1 MAVQAHQIQEVDC
14 KIDALDDQ
22 TVAAFLD
29 DSVKDDPDVL
39 DRIAPI
45 AKRCCETLHP
55 KGVYKVFNPAIC
67 TLPPDY
73 TEPGIK
79 LVGTMAVLHGEAVYD
94 RMRRANHCVMVA
106 VAVDTA
112 ENIQA
117 LRVLLVHDKEDFAA
131 FDACLQAMGGRAEE
145 VITEKVNDEAHSL
158 GLHIDNLLQAGESDF
173 PLDSNTQLLFY
184 TQAERRLGFAC
195 EDDGSL
201 NSENATLGVIGM
213 YDASQR
219 GRKRACARC
228 RNREFCSIRAIGMNC
243 HGRRGKFKK
252 HDDAEAK
259 LTA

>member
-1 MAVQAHQIQEVDC
+1 MAVQAHQIQDVDC
-14 KIDALDDQ
+14 KVDALENQ

-29 DSVKDDPDVL
+29 DGCKDDPNVL
-39 DRIAPI
+39 ARIAPI
-45 AKRCCETLHP
+45 AALCCENLHP
-55 KGVYKVFNPAIC
+55 RGAYKIFNPAIC

-112 ENIQA
+112 EHIQA
-117 LRVLLVHDKEDFAA
+117 LRNSLQSEQDVAV
-131 FDACLQAMGGRAEE
+131 FDACLQALGGRAEE
-145 VITEKVNDEAHSL
+145 IITNTINEEAHSL

-195 EDDGSL
+195 NEDGSL
-201 NSENATLGVIGM
+201 NTENATLGVIGM

-252 HDDAEAK
+252 HVEEEK
-259 LTA
+259 KTA

>member
-1 MAVQAHQIQEVDC
+1 M
-14 KIDALDDQ
+14 
-22 TVAAFLD
+22 
-29 DSVKDDPDVL
+29 
-39 DRIAPI
+39 
-45 AKRCCETLHP
+45 
-55 KGVYKVFNPAIC
+55 FNPAIC
-67 TLPPDY
+67 TLPRDY

-79 LVGTMAVLHGEAVYD
+79 LVGTMAVLHGEAVYE

-106 VAVDTA
+106 VSVDTT

-117 LRVLLVHDKEDFAA
+117 LRVLLVHDTDDFAA
-131 FDACLQAMGGRAEE
+131 FEACLQAMGGRAEE
-145 VITEKVNDEAHSL
+145 IITDAINEEAHSL

-173 PLDSNTQLLFY
+173 PLDYNSQLLFY
-184 TQAERRLGFAC
+184 TQAERRLGFAL

-228 RNREFCSIRAIGMNC
+228 HNRDFCSIRAIGMNC

-252 HDDAEAK
+252 SETEEK
-259 LTA
+259 KTA

>member
-1 MAVQAHQIQEVDC
+1 MAVQAHQIQDVDC
-14 KIDALDDQ
+14 KVDVLENQ

-29 DSVKDDPDVL
+29 DASKKNSEVIA
-39 DRIAPI
+39 RIAPI
-45 AKRCCETLHP
+45 AELCCKNLHP
-55 KGVYKVFNPAIC
+55 RGAYKVFNPAIC

-79 LVGTMAVLHGEAVYD
+79 LVGTMAVLHGEAVYE

-112 ENIQA
+112 EHIQA
-117 LRVLLVHDKEDFAA
+117 LRDSMQSEQDTVV
-131 FDACLQAMGGRAEE
+131 FDACLQALGGRAEE
-145 VITEKVNDEAHSL
+145 IITETINDEAHSL

-195 EDDGSL
+195 NEDGSL
-201 NSENATLGVIGM
+201 NTDNATLGVIGM

-252 HDDAEAK
+252 HDNEEK
-259 LTA
+259 KTA

>member
-1 MAVQAHQIQEVDC
+1 MAVQAHQIQEIDC

-29 DSVKDDPDVL
+29 DSVKDDPEIL
-39 DRIAPI
+39 SRIAPI
-45 AKRCCETLHP
+45 AARCCETLHP
-55 KGVYKVFNPAIC
+55 RGVYKVFNPAIC

-79 LVGTMAVLHGEAVYD
+79 LVAVLHGEAVYE

-106 VAVDTA
+106 VSVDTT

-117 LRVLLVHDKEDFAA
+117 LRVLLVHDTDDFAA
-131 FDACLQAMGGRAEE
+131 FEACLQAMGGRAEE
-145 VITEKVNDEAHSL
+145 IITDAINEEAHSL
-158 GLHIDNLLQAGESDF
+158 GLHIDNLLQAGEGDF
-173 PLDSNTQLLFY
+173 PLDSNSQLLFY
-184 TQAERRLGFAC
+184 TQAERRLGFAL

-228 RNREFCSIRAIGMNC
+228 RNRDFCSIRAIGMNC

-252 HDDAEAK
+252 SETEEK
-259 LTA
+259 GTA